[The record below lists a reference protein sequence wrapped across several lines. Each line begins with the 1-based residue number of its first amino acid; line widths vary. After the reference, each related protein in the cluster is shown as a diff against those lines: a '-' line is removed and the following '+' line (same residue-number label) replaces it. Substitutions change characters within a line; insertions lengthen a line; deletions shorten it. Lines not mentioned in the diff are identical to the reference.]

1 MHKKCGR
8 FLKPAER
15 AACFV
20 CARLEGKD
28 KFVGGYLGDKIVIS
42 APFRKKLG
50 GGVSFASAN
59 VNLHL
64 TMVPPVPVQP

>member
-28 KFVGGYLGDKIVIS
+28 KFVGGYLGGKIVSLLMRSYS
-42 APFRKKLG
+42 AI
-50 GGVSFASAN
+50 
-59 VNLHL
+59 
-64 TMVPPVPVQP
+64 ME